1 MQFLGDWF
9 VYQKTSSSAKCLVNN
24 YALDSERLGV
34 FKLEQS
40 SVHAVL
46 GLTSRD
52 GRWRYNG
59 ELTLRENA
67 TSKADLQ
74 VKYSLSKYTTSS
86 WSSPGPRN
94 WYYRRRK
101 FWRGYTP
108 CARCSA

>member
-1 MQFLGDWF
+1 MQFIGDWF

-24 YALDSERLGV
+24 YALDSEQPGV

-40 SVHAVL
+40 SVHQVL

-74 VKYSLSKYTTSS
+74 VKYSLSEYLRWSGCLQTPNDAKFGKLKKQLSIDFTSD
-86 WSSPGPRN
+86 
-94 WYYRRRK
+94 
-101 FWRGYTP
+101 
-108 CARCSA
+108 